1 MRKHISTTVRVT
13 ETQDQRVKR
22 LSKLIRIPQAEIIRM
37 GIDIALMK
45 YGAQNFMTGE
55 INKGEENDKRNI

>member
-1 MRKHISTTVRVT
+1 MRRHISTTIRIT

-45 YGAQNFMTGE
+45 YGLVTNQMKKEGAKCSSN
-55 INKGEENDKRNI
+55 